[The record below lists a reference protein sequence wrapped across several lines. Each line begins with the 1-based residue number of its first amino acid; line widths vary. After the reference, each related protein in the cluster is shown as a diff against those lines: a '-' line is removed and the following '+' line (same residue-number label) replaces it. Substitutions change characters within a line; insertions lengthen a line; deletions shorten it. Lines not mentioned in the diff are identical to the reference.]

1 MKLYK
6 IWRIVNDDYDTYY
19 SAVVCAKDED
29 DARSMHPG
37 LALYKDYANWDGK
50 NSEFGSR
57 CNKADVQVKYL
68 GTADKS
74 IERSVIV
81 ASFNAG

>member
-6 IWRIVNDDYDTYY
+6 IWQTVNNDYDTYD

-37 LALYKDYANWDGK
+37 LALYDDYANWDGK
-50 NSEFGSR
+50 DSEYGSW
-57 CNKADVQVKYL
+57 CNRADVQVKYL

-81 ASFNAG
+81 TSFNAG